1 MFLMNKP
8 IRRTLTIRC
17 TKCGG
22 QQKTIRQSFKG
33 SKKCVYCGKNITIN
47 RDTIMKVE

>member
-1 MFLMNKP
+1 MTLLTNQ

-22 QQKTIRQSFKG
+22 QQKTIRQGFKG